1 MDLVDYPPVTYPG
14 PENPLRA
21 FELLYVEELDWGG
34 RLLKRIQRFYAA
46 PLDVFRRLF
55 QTLAC
60 PLRQD
65 DAIRLLFSDSL
76 PNLAPL
82 FCFAL

>member
-1 MDLVDYPPVTYPG
+1 
-14 PENPLRA
+14 
-21 FELLYVEELDWGG
+21 
-34 RLLKRIQRFYAA
+34 
-46 PLDVFRRLF
+46 VFRRLF

-65 DAIRLLFSDSL
+65 DAMQLLFSDSF